1 MTDDSGG
8 NVAKKGAIGDA
19 DPLVI
24 LVPVTESPAPP
35 PCGTAG
41 AISCADLD
49 SFGRCDVDDPK
60 SRNETCNGRGDCVN
74 DQCACD
80 LPYLGFNCSEAIGCS
95 YWDPNLTPNPNPKPY
110 PNPNLNPT
118 PDPNPAP
125 NQVQL
130 LGR

>member
-8 NVAKKGAIGDA
+8 NVAKNGTIGDA

-24 LVPVTESPAPP
+24 LVPVKESPSPL

-49 SFGRCDVDDPK
+49 SFGRCDATDPK

-80 LPYLGFNCSEAIGCS
+80 LPYLGFNCSQSIGYG
-95 YWDPNLTPNPNPKPY
+95 YWDPNLNPNPNP
-110 PNPNLNPT
+110 
-118 PDPNPAP
+118 
-125 NQVQL
+125 
-130 LGR
+130 

>member
-49 SFGRCDVDDPK
+49 SFGRCDATDPEPK
-60 SRNETCNGRGDCVN
+60 P
-74 DQCACD
+74 
-80 LPYLGFNCSEAIGCS
+80 LPKLHS
-95 YWDPNLTPNPNPKPY
+95 NLRPNPNP
-110 PNPNLNPT
+110 
-118 PDPNPAP
+118 
-125 NQVQL
+125 NQV
-130 LGR
+130 RRD

>member
-24 LVPVTESPAPP
+24 LVPVKESPSPL

-49 SFGRCDVDDPK
+49 SFGRCDATDPK
-60 SRNETCNGRGDCVN
+60 PKPDPKPLPKLDSNRN
-74 DQCACD
+74 
-80 LPYLGFNCSEAIGCS
+80 
-95 YWDPNLTPNPNPKPY
+95 PNPNP
-110 PNPNLNPT
+110 
-118 PDPNPAP
+118 
-125 NQVQL
+125 NQVRC
-130 LGR
+130 G

>member
-24 LVPVTESPAPP
+24 LMPVTESSAPR
-35 PCGTAG
+35 PCDTAG

-49 SFGRCDVDDPK
+49 SFGRCDATDPK

-74 DQCACD
+74 DQCKCD
-80 LPYLGFNCSEAIGCS
+80 LPYLGFNCSEFVGCN
-95 YWDPNLTPNPNPKPY
+95 YWD
-110 PNPNLNPT
+110 
-118 PDPNPAP
+118 DE
-125 NQVQL
+125 
-130 LGR
+130 R